1 MFQKKEQDKAP
12 EVELSGVGIGNL
24 SQKTFKVLIIKMI
37 KGMGRRMNENRSL
50 TIKDKEEPKG
60 GEECNN

>member
-24 SQKTFKVLIIKMI
+24 SQKIFKVLIIKMI
-37 KGMGRRMNENRSL
+37 KEMGRRMNEKRSL
-50 TIKDKEEPKG
+50 TIKDKEEPKRG
-60 GEECNN
+60 KECNN